1 MLEIF
6 IILVISYILGNIKI
20 KGISFGSSAIILISM
35 IFGHFGFTMN
45 PDLKNLGLLMF
56 VCSVGLSSG
65 PTFIYHFKKNAKG
78 YILNGFMIVFIA
90 FLVTALTILLFKLDI
105 RLALGLFTG
114 ALTSTPGFAVA
125 SELSGSSMT
134 TAAYGISYPF
144 GVVCVTLFCQ
154 LMSKKIEENR
164 QEAPDKIIEKVE
176 HDLKIFDASGI
187 LNFSLTMVL
196 GIIIAKIKIPLPGG
210 FSFSFGSAGGPLI
223 AGLIISGI
231 GKINNYTLNVN
242 NNVLKVLKDLG
253 LSFFLLGSGLEAG
266 KDIVGIVNEYGILL
280 FIFGAFITALPMF
293 TSYFVAI
300 KLLKLP
306 LVNALGSICGGMTST
321 PALGSLTSN
330 VNDERIVYSYAA
342 TYPIALICV
351 ILFCQLLNLL
361 FH

>member
-1 MLEIF
+1 MLNRFSSSGIF
-6 IILVISYILGNIKI
+6 DVSLTLGLRILIYNIK
-20 KGISFGSSAIILISM
+20 SPLSLEFSCS
-35 IFGHFGFTMN
+35 
-45 PDLKNLGLLMF
+45 LG
-56 VCSVGLSSG
+56 
-65 PTFIYHFKKNAKG
+65 
-78 YILNGFMIVFIA
+78 
-90 FLVTALTILLFKLDI
+90 
-105 RLALGLFTG
+105 R
-114 ALTSTPGFAVA
+114 
-125 SELSGSSMT
+125 
-134 TAAYGISYPF
+134 
-144 GVVCVTLFCQ
+144 
-154 LMSKKIEENR
+154 
-164 QEAPDKIIEKVE
+164 
-176 HDLKIFDASGI
+176 
-187 LNFSLTMVL
+187 
-196 GIIIAKIKIPLPGG
+196 
-210 FSFSFGSAGGPLI
+210 AGGPLI

-231 GKINNYTLNVN
+231 GKINNYTLNVS

-293 TSYFVAI
+293 ISYFVAI